1 MQTTRQ
7 RRNIMTKKMISY
19 TLPQEEL
26 ENLLSSE
33 FGTKIEPVDAKQ
45 LAKQKMNQ
53 QRARQLE
60 KRSV

>member
-1 MQTTRQ
+1 
-7 RRNIMTKKMISY
+7 MTKKMISY